1 MFYIGAFIYL
11 MAICLIPFIAL
22 FCEDVYDCTA
32 LKCDIAFIAISIA
45 LYATLHIIRLKT
57 GNSIGEP
64 EIIRMFLLAEFGSI
78 FTVVSFY
85 MFNRIINERVDLI
98 FN

>member
-11 MAICLIPFIAL
+11 IALCLIPLIASL
-22 FCEDVYDCTA
+22 CDDVYDCTA
-32 LKCDIAFIAISIA
+32 LRYDIAFIVISVI

-64 EIIRMFLLAEFGSI
+64 DIIRMFLLSEFGSMFI
-78 FTVVSFY
+78 IVSFG
-85 MFNRIINERVDLI
+85 MFNSIIDETSIVG
-98 FN
+98 

>member
-11 MAICLIPFIAL
+11 MAVCLVPFIAS
-22 FCEDVYDCTA
+22 FCDDVYDCTA
-32 LKCDIAFIAISIA
+32 LRYDIAFIVISIA

-64 EIIRMFLLAEFGSI
+64 EIIRMFLLAEFGSM
-78 FTVVSFY
+78 FTVVSFG
-85 MFNRIINERVDLI
+85 MFSSVLDETSTVE
-98 FN
+98 

>member
-11 MAICLIPFIAL
+11 MAICSIPLISS
-22 FCEDVYDCTA
+22 FCEDAYDCTA
-32 LKCDIAFIAISIA
+32 LNYDIAFIVISII

-64 EIIRMFLLAEFGSI
+64 EIIRMFLLAKFGSI
-78 FTVVSFY
+78 FIVVSFG
-85 MFNRIINERVDLI
+85 MFNSILDETSTVG
-98 FN
+98 

>member
-11 MAICLIPFIAL
+11 MAVCSIPLISS

-32 LKCDIAFIAISIA
+32 LKCDIAFIVISIV

-64 EIIRMFLLAEFGSI
+64 EIIGMFLLAEFGSM
-78 FTVVSFY
+78 FTVVLFG
-85 MFNRIINERVDLI
+85 MFSSVLDETSTVE
-98 FN
+98 

>member
-11 MAICLIPFIAL
+11 MVVCSIPFMIS
-22 FCEDVYDCTA
+22 FCDDVYDCIA
-32 LKCDIAFIAISIA
+32 LKYDIAFIVISIA

-64 EIIRMFLLAEFGSI
+64 EIIRMFLFSEFGSM
-78 FTVVSFY
+78 FTVISFG
-85 MFNRIINERVDLI
+85 MFNSILDETSTVG
-98 FN
+98 

>member
-11 MAICLIPFIAL
+11 MAVCLVPFIAS
-22 FCEDVYDCTA
+22 FCDDVYDCTA
-32 LKCDIAFIAISIA
+32 LRYDIAFIVISIA

-64 EIIRMFLLAEFGSI
+64 EIIRMFLLAEFGSMFI
-78 FTVVSFY
+78 VVSFG
-85 MFNRIINERVDLI
+85 MFSSVLDETSTVE
-98 FN
+98 